1 MKNIIAA
8 LLLFVIFSCGSE
20 QQEAEYSTYEGELT
34 TAQKSAILNRSKK
47 TIGYSYWWGHARFG
61 NNSTSDFGSCAGVC
75 PNCSHS
81 GRFGADCSGMVAK
94 VWEVPSNN
102 KLTSP
107 DNHPFST
114 ADFNVDGTYWKKV
127 DRKVID
133 KADALVY
140 RSGSSGH
147 VVIYESTDPWGHYRV
162 YECKGCAEGCV
173 VNTRPFGSAY
183 KAIRKR

>member
-1 MKNIIAA
+1 MKNIIAT

-34 TAQKSAILNRSKK
+34 TAQKSVILNRSKQ

-61 NNSTSDFGSCAGVC
+61 NSGTSDFGSCIGVGS
-75 PNCSHS
+75 NSTHN

-127 DRKVID
+127 DRKTID
-133 KADALVY
+133 KADGLVY

-173 VNTRPFGSAY
+173 VNTRPFSSAY

>member
-1 MKNIIAA
+1 MKKIIIC
-8 LLLFVIFSCGSE
+8 LLLMIFYSCGNDE
-20 QQEAEYSTYEGELT
+20 QNIEYSSQEFELT
-34 TAQKSAILNRSKK
+34 TSQKNAIIARALK
-47 TIGYSYWWGHARFG
+47 TVGHSYWWGHARFSSSNS
-61 NNSTSDFGSCAGVC
+61 NNLGYCIGSCPSC
-75 PNCSHS
+75 THS
-81 GRFGADCSGMVAK
+81 GQYGADCSGMTAK

-114 ADFNVDGTYWKKV
+114 ANFNVDGTYWKKV
-127 DRKVID
+127 DRKTID
-133 KADALVY
+133 KADGLVY

-147 VVIYESTDPWGHYRV
+147 IAIYESTDPWGHYRV